1 MSIRYK
7 LTALDGKVIAID
19 GPAGSGKSTTARLL
33 ASQLGFVYLDTGAM
47 YRAIT
52 WFALRND
59 LPIDDG
65 SVLSKIAKK
74 SKIAFEMDGDLNR
87 VYLNS
92 VDVTEEIRTPEVTKA
107 VSQVSAHP
115 GVRREMVR
123 RQKQIGRKGNIVAE
137 GRDTTSV
144 VFPDADIKIY
154 LDASLEERARRR
166 LLELSR
172 KGISSTLEEQ
182 VKDLKRRDKY
192 DSNREV
198 SPLKKTRDAIVIDT
212 TNLTIE
218 EQVDR
223 IVKLIKTRLTSL

>member
-7 LTALDGKVIAID
+7 LTALDGKIIAID

-59 LPIDDG
+59 LPIDD
-65 SVLSKIAKK
+65 SVTLTTVARRIKIE
-74 SKIAFEMDGDLNR
+74 FEIDGELNR
-87 VYLNS
+87 VYLNGT
-92 VDVTEEIRTPEVTKA
+92 DITEEIRTPEVTKA

-115 GVRREMVR
+115 GVRREMVK
-123 RQKQIGRKGNIVAE
+123 RQKEIGKKGNIVAE

-144 VFPDADIKIY
+144 VFPDANIKIY
-154 LDASLEERARRR
+154 LDASIEERARRR
-166 LLELSR
+166 LLELSH
-172 KGISSTLEEQ
+172 KGISTTLEEQ
-182 VKDLKRRDKY
+182 VKDLQRRDKY
-192 DSNREV
+192 DSSREF

-212 TNLTIE
+212 SNLTIE

-223 IVKLIKTRLTSL
+223 IIKLIKTKLTSL

>member
-52 WFALRND
+52 WFALRNG

-65 SVLSKIAKK
+65 KLLETVARKI
-74 SKIAFEMDGDLNR
+74 KIEFEMDGDINR
-87 VYLNS
+87 VYLNGA
-92 VDVTEEIRTPEVTKA
+92 DITEEIRTPEVTGA

-115 GVRREMVR
+115 GVRKQMVK
-123 RQKQIGRKGNIVAE
+123 RQKEIGKKGNIVAE

-144 VFPDADIKIY
+144 VFPDADIKVY
-154 LDASLEERARRR
+154 LDASIEERARRR

-172 KGISSTLEEQ
+172 KGIGTSLEEQ
-182 VKDLKRRDKY
+182 IADLERRDQF

-198 SPLKKTRDAIVIDT
+198 SPLKKTRDSLVINT

-223 IVKLIKTRLTSL
+223 IIKLIKTKLTSL